1 MRSRVELFEQ
11 IRRNHDRE
19 GLSKRALAAR
29 YGVHRQAEAAGI
41 SAALLSGHSLR
52 AGYATA
58 AAAAGVEERKIA
70 NVTRH
75 RSLPVLGGYI
85 RSAPRTTPTRAT
97 PAPSPP
103 S

>member
-11 IRRNHDRE
+11 VRRDHHRE

-52 AGYATA
+52 AGYAT